1 MLSANNQS
9 KWYIIVHMIVLF
21 DKKESSMSIKDREH
35 FLMLASASFGE
46 QFREPVFA
54 SHIPTSDRYVD
65 RALQG
70 LDNIHQCELN
80 GTKFDPI
87 LKLNY
92 QAALIGYI
100 EKHAESWY
108 QEYHTVRVPDTYLDH
123 MIARSES
130 AVPHFE
136 TMIIDYI
143 KKSNE
148 GIDNDVF
155 INVMK
160 GILRTADTAL
170 GLDEDSSRE
179 SRLDALCSPSE
190 AQEHVARARISP

>member
-1 MLSANNQS
+1 
-9 KWYIIVHMIVLF
+9 
-21 DKKESSMSIKDREH
+21 MSIKDREH

-54 SHIPTSDRYVD
+54 SHIPTSDRYID

-70 LDNIHQCELN
+70 LDNIHQSELN

-100 EKHAESWY
+100 EKHAQSWY
-108 QEYHTVRVPDTYLDH
+108 QEYQNAGDLNTYLDH
-123 MIARSES
+123 LIARSEN

-136 TMIIDYI
+136 TFIVDYI
-143 KKSNE
+143 KKSHE

-170 GLDEDSSRE
+170 GLDKDSLRE
-179 SRLDALCSPSE
+179 SRVDALCSPRSE
-190 AQEHVARARISP
+190 AQEHVARASISP